1 MIAAMTD
8 PALPD
13 AIVAIVR
20 RGARVLMIRRGAT
33 VPDAGVWAPPS
44 GKMEVDESQADA
56 VIREV
61 REEIGLAVRP
71 LRKIWES
78 VSFGRTHRLHWW
90 LADADDGPLALDPRE
105 VAEVRW
111 VTARDIE
118 ALAPTFPTDRHFFA
132 HVLEDAIR

>member
-1 MIAAMTD
+1 MIAAMSE

-13 AIVAIVR
+13 AIVAVIR

-44 GKMEVDESQADA
+44 GKMDIGESQADA
-56 VIREV
+56 VIREA

-71 LRKIWES
+71 IRKIWES
-78 VSFGRTHRLHWW
+78 VSFGGTHRLHWW
-90 LADADDGPLALDPRE
+90 LADADDGPVALDPRE

-111 VTARDIE
+111 VTAREIDT
-118 ALAPTFPTDRHFFA
+118 LVPTFSTDRHFFA